1 MQTGISTAS
10 LFLRKTTEES
20 LPCIQSL
27 GVRNAEVFLTTF
39 SEYGEAFAKSVAET
53 KGQVR
58 VYSVH
63 TLNTHFEPQL
73 FHTYEKTR
81 ADAFY
86 FLEEVLK
93 GARVLGAD
101 HYTFH
106 GTARFKRGSQ
116 SGERDNFPAFI
127 QGFQA
132 ICQRCKQYGV
142 TLCLENVEWALYN
155 RVGVFSTI
163 AKEVPDLRGVLDIKQ
178 ARISQTPYE
187 DYLAE
192 MGDKITHVHLS
203 DVDGHGKMCLPG
215 QGTFDF
221 ETLVKR
227 LKDVGFTGKLFL
239 EVYRDNYATLDELQ
253 RSCQF
258 LDEILYKN
266 NCYL

>member
-20 LPCIQSL
+20 LPCIQSM

-39 SEYGEAFAKSVAET
+39 SEYSEDFAKSVAKT

-73 FHTYEKTR
+73 FHVYDKTR

-86 FLEEVLK
+86 FLELVLK
-93 GARVLGAD
+93 AGRVLGAD

-106 GTARFKRGSQ
+106 GTARFKRGTQ
-116 SGERDNFPAFI
+116 SGEKDNFPAFI
-127 QGFQA
+127 KGFQDSCA
-132 ICQRCKQYGV
+132 LCEKYGV

-163 AKEVPDLRGVLDIKQ
+163 AKEVPALRGVLDIKQ

-187 DYLAE
+187 KYLAE
-192 MGDKITHVHLS
+192 MGEKITHVHIS
-203 DVDGHGKMCLPG
+203 DVDENGKMCLPG

-221 ETLVKR
+221 DTLVKR

-239 EVYRDNYATLDELQ
+239 EVYRDNYDTLDELQ
-253 RSCQF
+253 RSCQYV
-258 LDEILYKN
+258 DEILYKN